1 MADSQPFAGIRVAE
15 FGQFIAVPYCGQVLA
30 DGGAEV
36 MKIESPEGDPTRAF
50 NPLAPGETRIFLSRN
65 RGKHSLPLKLS
76 HAKAR
81 PVIDAIVAWA
91 DVVLINMR
99 PGLEK
104 RLGLDPQEL
113 LAAHPR
119 LIVGTVTA
127 FGKQGADAGLA
138 GMDIVLQA
146 RTGLMATYGRMIDGR
161 PAPGDSPSAD
171 YMCAM
176 SLSFGI
182 ASALLRRERT
192 GRGGIVDTSL
202 MQAAMALGNNQLVRS
217 EIHDVPEHTR
227 ALERLAAQRARRA
240 SWQEQAEAMPSSRT
254 HAMLQVYFR
263 TYETADQPVAVAC
276 GSTSL
281 RVKLAALLE
290 IDDPGLG
297 ETNLSTPRWAAHY
310 TALRQETEAI
320 FRRETAAV
328 WVERLNAAGI
338 PVAAVQFPIELFDDP
353 QAAANGMFHDME
365 HPTAGRIR
373 MVGPPL
379 ALDGGGFRP
388 GPPTPALGSET
399 DRLLA
404 ELGFDEAA
412 TQALVE
418 GGVVRRDVFGDGGS
432 EPA

>member
-1 MADSQPFAGIRVAE
+1 MEETQPFAGIRVAE

-76 HAKAR
+76 HADAR
-81 PVIDAIVAWA
+81 PVIERIVEWA

-104 RLGLDPQEL
+104 KLGLDPNDL

-119 LIVGTVTA
+119 LVVGSVTA

-176 SLSFGI
+176 TLSFGI

-192 GRGGIVDTSL
+192 GKGGIVDTSL

-217 EIHDVPEHTR
+217 EVHDGPVHDE
-227 ALERLAAQRARRA
+227 ALKHLAEQRARHA
-240 SWQEQAEAMPSSRT
+240 SWQEQADTMPSSRT

-263 TYETADQPVAVAC
+263 TYETADQPIAVAC
-276 GSTSL
+276 GSPGL
-281 RVKLAALLE
+281 RVKLARELGIE
-290 IDDPGLG
+290 DSGLG
-297 ETNLSTPRWAAHY
+297 VTNLSTPEWADHY
-310 TALRQETEAI
+310 TALRQTTEAI
-320 FRRETAAV
+320 FRGETAAT
-328 WVERLNAAGI
+328 WMQRLNEAGI
-338 PVAAVQFPIELFDDP
+338 PVAPVRFPIELFDDP

-365 HPTAGRIR
+365 HPTAGRMR
-373 MVGPPL
+373 VVGPPL
-379 ALDGGGFRP
+379 ELDGEGFRP

-412 TQALVE
+412 AETLVD
-418 GGVVRRDVFGDGGS
+418 GGVVRRNVFGTGDGG
-432 EPA
+432 PA